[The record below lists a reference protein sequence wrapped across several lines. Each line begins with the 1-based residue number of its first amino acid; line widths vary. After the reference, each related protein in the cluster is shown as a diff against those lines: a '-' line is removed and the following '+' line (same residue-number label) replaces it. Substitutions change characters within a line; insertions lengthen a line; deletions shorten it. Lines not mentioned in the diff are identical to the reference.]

1 MNKSELIEAL
11 ERRAGLSGPG
21 ARQAVEALFGTASD
35 AGLIGAALRAGER
48 VQLAGFGTFEARD
61 RKQRIG
67 RNPHT
72 RERIVIPAGRSPAF
86 RPGSVL
92 KSQLR

>member
-1 MNKSELIEAL
+1 MNKTDLIEQL
-11 ERRAGLSGPG
+11 GRRAGLSGDG
-21 ARQAVEALFGTASD
+21 ARSAIEALFGSSSE

-48 VQLAGFGTFEARD
+48 VQLAGFGTFEARA
-61 RKQRIG
+61 RKERLG

-72 RERIVIPAGRSPAF
+72 RERIVIPAGKAAAF